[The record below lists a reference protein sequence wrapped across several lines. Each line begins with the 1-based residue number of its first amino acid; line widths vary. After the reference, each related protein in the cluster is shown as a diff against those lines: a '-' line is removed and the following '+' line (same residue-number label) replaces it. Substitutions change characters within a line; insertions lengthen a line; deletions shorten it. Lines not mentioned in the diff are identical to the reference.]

1 VVPKEDQILL
11 LGPPYKVPRDQTL
24 RSPETLSALRLG
36 DIEDSPPSAFFEG
49 NINDE
54 NSQSTRHRW
63 SILGTKDNT
72 GAKRLFLFSKKALAD
87 SAPEPNPCQLH
98 PIEIN
103 IPLEPDPSPILFND
117 SPQPSAPLHQALSV
131 YERRFMLHL
140 CQGKAFADGA
150 DLRLDAI
157 RNCIFEQAVMV
168 RALRSAVSNL
178 SDHWNNAS
186 RTRADFTSLYMERMD
201 EHGRM
206 LNGLDGILEGLG
218 QISLHK
224 ELKAIARIN
233 GREMETL
240 LDTVPVERERRW
252 ANQCQVAYNR
262 LHEHFEEVKGEFE
275 NLISTSKRSEEAES
289 DLDTEARV
297 KALEDEVYQ
306 VVVKVRNDQAS
317 RLAKLTEDHKKV
329 VGVILNAINDN
340 DRVQAAFTTLEDMS
354 KASSDIL
361 PLMEADDLKL
371 KEIML
376 KVAEA
381 KNNAM
386 KHMQNRLRQ
395 ISQAQLKIQ
404 RVLKIVSGLK
414 AALVQ
419 QCEDMTHIAHLVELP
434 SAYQDFLAEIRRRRA
449 YGDAVR
455 SITNNMIEKITSLR
469 DDEVKSRE
477 KFLRGS
483 GRHLMPSFF
492 EMFVPT
498 LATPPP
504 LFTPHLPENIELN
517 ELPNI
522 SELECTPGN
531 STPVHGNITTSS
543 TDQIASSLTESLH
556 ASDAEKDVVLDSVS
570 KISITKG
577 DGSSSVKAHNLI
589 ISTEGQSD
597 TDVIMDSANDVVRAE
612 CEMKVKT
619 LAYENAALR
628 QSLERL
634 GGKPPKSFVEDSQD
648 DVFREQLKTSVT
660 DEISS
665 RMQSA
670 LDNAKKELEMV
681 RSKLDQANAA
691 LAQTKIDMDSNREC
705 DKISHSSFKVGDVAL
720 FMPTGRGSAGKRMY
734 LAFHSNCPHRYLSMQ
749 NIEGNPDY
757 VLGRITKQELVVAG
771 AVGTDSNPHNLL
783 VGTKFWVLTVDVLN
797 LH

>member
-1 VVPKEDQILL
+1 MVPKEDQILL
-11 LGPPYKVPRDQTL
+11 LGPPYKVPKDQTL
-24 RSPETLSALRLG
+24 RSAETLAALRLG
-36 DIEDSPPSAFFEG
+36 DAEDSSFSTFHNEHLIDESSA
-49 NINDE
+49 
-54 NSQSTRHRW
+54 SSSRRC

-87 SAPEPNPCQLH
+87 SAPEPKPCQLH
-98 PIEIN
+98 PVEII
-103 IPLEPDPSPILFND
+103 IPSEPDPSPILFND
-117 SPQPSAPLHQALSV
+117 SPQPSSPLHQALSV

-140 CQGKAFADGA
+140 CQGRAFADGA
-150 DLRLDAI
+150 DLRLEAI

-186 RTRADFTSLYMERMD
+186 RTRADFTSLYTERMD

-206 LNGLDGILEGLG
+206 LNGLDGILENLG
-218 QISLHK
+218 QIGLHK

-275 NLISTSKRSEEAES
+275 NLITTSKRSEEAES
-289 DLDTEARV
+289 DIDTEGRV

-306 VVVKVRNDQAS
+306 VVVKVRNDQTT
-317 RLAKLTEDHKKV
+317 RLAKLTEDHKAV
-329 VGVILNAINDN
+329 VGVILNAMNDN
-340 DRVQAAFTTLEDMS
+340 ERVQAAFTTLEDMS
-354 KASSDIL
+354 KASSGIL
-361 PLMEADDLKL
+361 PLMESDDLKL
-371 KEIML
+371 KEVML
-376 KVAEA
+376 KAAEA
-381 KNNAM
+381 KTNAM
-386 KHMQNRLRQ
+386 KHMQSRLRQ

-434 SAYQDFLAEIRRRRA
+434 SAYNDFLAEIRRRRA
-449 YGDAVR
+449 YGEAVS
-455 SITNNMIEKITSLR
+455 SISNYMIEKITALR
-469 DDEVKSRE
+469 EDEVKSRE

-483 GRHLMPSFF
+483 GQHLMPSFF
-492 EMFVPT
+492 DMFVPT

-504 LFTPHLPENIELN
+504 LFKPNLPGNVELN

-522 SELECTPGN
+522 SEECIPGD

-543 TDQIASSLTESLH
+543 TDQIASSLTESLP
-556 ASDAEKDVVLDSVS
+556 ASDAEKDAVLDSVS
-570 KISITKG
+570 RIVITKG
-577 DGSSSVKAHNLI
+577 DGSSVGKSHNLI
-589 ISTEGQSD
+589 VSTEGQSD
-597 TDVIMDSANDVVRAE
+597 VDVIVESANDAVKAE
-612 CEMKVKT
+612 YEMKLKT

-628 QSLERL
+628 QSLERM
-634 GGKPPKSFVEDSQD
+634 GSKPTKSSLEDSQED
-648 DVFREQLKTSVT
+648 AFPEHVKPGVT
-660 DEISS
+660 EGFVS
-665 RMQSA
+665 RIQNE
-670 LDNAKKELEMV
+670 LNNTKKELERV
-681 RSKLDQANAA
+681 KSELDKANTN
-691 LAQTKIDMDSNREC
+691 LAQTKTDRDSLREC
-705 DKISHSSFKVGDVAL
+705 DKISHSSFNVGDVAL

-734 LAFHSNCPHRYLSMQ
+734 LAFHSNCPHRYLSMH

-757 VLGRITKQELVVAG
+757 VLGRITNQELVVAG

-797 LH
+797 LN